1 MEANDVAGGRRRRGG
16 LARFFVR
23 YRFFHLLVLPGFLY
37 YVIFHY
43 VPIYGLII
51 AFKDYNGLGGVPGIL
66 TAPWAGFR
74 HFQNLFASHYF
85 WRLLRNTLVIS
96 TYHLVFG
103 FPSPIILALLLNEVA
118 NSAFKRTV
126 QTISYLPHFIS
137 WVIVAGLAIMLL
149 SPSTGPVNGLL
160 ARVGIKPIAFLADTR
175 MFRGVLVASSIW
187 RGIGWGS
194 IVYLAAISNIPQE
207 QYESAYIDGAT
218 RLDRALSITLPSI
231 SPIIVIFLILRVGQ
245 IINENFEQI
254 FNLYNPAVYEVADVF
269 ETYIYRRGILQA
281 DYSYT
286 TAVGLF
292 KSATSLV
299 LVFGANRVVKA
310 LGSEGLW

>member
-1 MEANDVAGGRRRRGG
+1 MTRTVGRSGQGG
-16 LARFFVR
+16 LVRFFVK
-23 YRFFHLLVLPGFLY
+23 YRFFHLLVLPGVLY
-37 YVIFHY
+37 YLIFHY
-43 VPIYGLII
+43 VPVYGLII
-51 AFKDYNGLGGVPGIL
+51 AFKDYNGMGGVQGIL
-66 TAPWAGFR
+66 TAPWAGLR

-85 WRLLRNTLVIS
+85 WRLLRNTLLIS
-96 TYHLVFG
+96 SYRLIWG
-103 FPSPIILALLLNEVA
+103 FPAPIILALLLNEVT
-118 NSAFKRTV
+118 SRGFKRTV

-149 SPSTGPVNGLL
+149 SPSTGPVNAVLASRGL
-160 ARVGIKPIAFLADTR
+160 KPIAFLADPRT
-175 MFRGVLVASSIW
+175 FRSVLVTSSIW
-187 RGIGWGS
+187 HGIGWGS

-218 RLDRALSITLPSI
+218 RLQRAVYITLPSI
-231 SPIIVIFLILRVGQ
+231 SYIIAIFLILRIGQ

-286 TAVGLF
+286 TAVGFF
-292 KSATSLV
+292 KSFTSLV